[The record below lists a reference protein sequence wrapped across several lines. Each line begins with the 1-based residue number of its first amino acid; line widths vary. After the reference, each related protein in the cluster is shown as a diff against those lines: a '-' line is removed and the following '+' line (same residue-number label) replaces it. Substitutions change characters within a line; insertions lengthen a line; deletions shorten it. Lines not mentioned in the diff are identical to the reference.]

1 MLFRS
6 IVTVDLFGQCADYH
20 KIKEIATNWNLWI
33 IEDACQAIGAE
44 FDHKKAGTFGD
55 ITAFSFYP
63 TKNLGAVGD
72 AGAVLTSNGEIANKL
87 ISLRQYGWTEKYQV
101 NHKFGINSR
110 LDEIQASYLDFK
122 LQFLDGWNQERL
134 TIAKTY
140 VNSFANL
147 PIKISDEVLKGVCH
161 LFVVQVEDRKD
172 FMEYLKNN
180 GVQTAIHYP
189 IPDHRQPINI
199 DKFSNISLQATEDVV
214 ENIVTLPLYPGMG
227 EEKVNHTIQAV
238 RKFYQDK

>member
-6 IVTVDLFGQCADYH
+6 
-20 KIKEIATNWNLWI
+20 
-33 IEDACQAIGAE
+33 
-44 FDHKKAGTFGD
+44 
-55 ITAFSFYP
+55 
-63 TKNLGAVGD
+63 

-199 DKFSNISLQATEDVV
+199 DKFSNISLQATEDIV